1 MWSSGL
7 GSECIGIPVD
17 SGTAAVML
25 DGLRMLY
32 DPKGSFSQ
40 ALSSVMRNDS
50 DDPKRPEVAENG
62 SQNLVFPTFLTSTSP
77 PKAAAELISL
87 PRAADDPTFGD
98 IP

>member
-7 GSECIGIPVD
+7 GPEGIEIPVD

-25 DGLRMLY
+25 DGLHILY
-32 DPKGSFSQ
+32 DPKGRFSQ

-50 DDPKRPEVAENG
+50 DGPKRPEVAESG

-77 PKAAAELISL
+77 PIAALELVVS
-87 PRAADDPTFGD
+87 
-98 IP
+98 